1 MTQPPDGPG
10 GPEGPVGS
18 VRPTTPAAPV
28 LAGCLGL
35 VAGWAIRPVAL
46 ARDLA
51 VPGVSW
57 LQVLVLGFVAAVVT
71 GTAWL
76 TWRQLQVQRFRIE
89 AHRAVNRL
97 LLARSCILVGALLAG
112 GYAGYA
118 MSWLGIDSE
127 VADERMLRS
136 GVAVLLAVAL
146 IAAAIWLERA
156 CRVRDDE
163 GADLA

>member
-1 MTQPPDGPG
+1 MTQAPD
-10 GPEGPVGS
+10 GPVGS
-18 VRPTTPAAPV
+18 VRPTTPAGPV
-28 LAGCLGL
+28 VLGCLGL
-35 VAGWAIRPVAL
+35 VAGWSIRPLAL
-46 ARDLA
+46 AQDVA

-57 LQVLVLGFVAAVVT
+57 LQVLVLGFVAAVVV

-76 TWRQLQVQRFRIE
+76 TWRQLQVQRFRLE

-118 MSWLGIDSE
+118 MSWLGVDSE
-127 VADERMLRS
+127 VAGERMLRS

-146 IAAAIWLERA
+146 IAGAIWLERA

-163 GADLA
+163 DADLA